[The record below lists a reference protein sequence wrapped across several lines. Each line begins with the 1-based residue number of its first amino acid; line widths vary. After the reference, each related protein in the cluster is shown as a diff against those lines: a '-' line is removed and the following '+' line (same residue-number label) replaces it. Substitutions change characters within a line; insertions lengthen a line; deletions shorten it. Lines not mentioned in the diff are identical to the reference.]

1 MRILWLDLETASKA
15 DIKRVG
21 AWRYAS
27 DPSTWVRTI
36 ACAWDDEPVETVDS
50 NELER
55 RVRQADVIRSHNAAF
70 ERDILDRVLMI
81 DTPVELW
88 EDTAAFAAA
97 CGLPRKLETL
107 CVVLK
112 LGRDAA
118 KDKRGKRLIKLLSE
132 PMSDGTFRRDPALE
146 AEFAE
151 YCRQDVE
158 AMRACW
164 QRLPDKVLTPTERRI
179 MQVDMRINERGVAT
193 DRALAIAARDQY
205 AALVAGADDA
215 LADLTDGAV
224 PSVSEVANLRA
235 WLAERGCNLP
245 DLRADTVDKAAEDPR
260 YRPECRQAL
269 QLRQIGAKTGGAKFE
284 RFVELTD
291 IDGRAHDLHM
301 YYAAHTGRW
310 GGRML
315 QPQNMPRPTIKDTDT
330 AAEIVKAGELDMF
343 YPEPMPVLN
352 SVVRSCIV
360 PSPGHRLYVGDY
372 SQIEARIVPWL
383 AGQEDVLQVFRT
395 HGKIYEAA
403 AAGIFRVPIE
413 EVTKDQRMVGKVAI
427 LALGFGG
434 GSAAF
439 ESMARQYRVPVPDNV
454 EQIVKAWRKSNK
466 RIVSLWY
473 DVERAFRQ
481 LLSPDHDGSSLRVGK
496 HLRMYL
502 RGRTICVR
510 LPNDFIVRY
519 HHTHIDDMDRI
530 AYLGVHPKTFNWS
543 VIDTWGGKIV
553 QNLTE
558 AVGRCLLGEALID
571 MEDTGMQPVLH
582 IHDEAVADAPPD
594 KTLDEFRACMERP
607 RAWAQGLPVAAD
619 CHALTRYR
627 KM

>member
-1 MRILWLDLETASKA
+1 MRTLWLDLETASKA

-36 ACAWDDEPVETVDS
+36 ACAWDDEPAETVDS

-55 RVRQADVIRSHNAAF
+55 RVRQADVIRAHNAAF

-132 PMSDGTFRRDPALE
+132 PMSDGTFRRDPVLE

-179 MQVDMRINERGVAT
+179 MQVDMRINERGVRI
-193 DRALAIAARDQY
+193 DVDLAKAAHEQY
-205 AALVAGADDA
+205 VRYVANADKVVSRI
-215 LADLTDGAV
+215 TGGAV
-224 PSVSEVANLRA
+224 TATTERDKM
-235 WLAERGCNLP
+235 LAYLGEIGCALP
-245 DLRADTVDKAAEDPR
+245 DLKATTVEDALISDIPAEAAE
-260 YRPECRQAL
+260 L
-269 QLRQIGAKTGGAKFE
+269 LLLRQVGAKTSGAKFD
-284 RFVELTD
+284 RFVELAD
-291 IDGRAHDLHM
+291 LDSRAHDVFM
-301 YYAAHTGRW
+301 IYGAHTWRW
-310 GGRML
+310 SAQRVQL
-315 QPQNMPRPTIKDTDT
+315 HNMARPLIDNTDM
-330 AAEIVKAGELDMF
+330 AAEIVRNDEIDM
-343 YPEPMPVLN
+343 YYDRPMAVL
-352 SVVRSCIV
+352 SSIVRSCLI
-360 PSPGHRLYVGDY
+360 PSPGKKLLVGDY
-372 SQIEARIVPWL
+372 AQIEARIVPWL
-383 AGQEDVLQVFRT
+383 AGQENVLEAFRK
-395 HGKIYEAA
+395 GEDIYKVAA
-403 AAGIFRVPIE
+403 SGIFRVPLE
-413 EVTKDQRMVGKVAI
+413 EVTKAQRAVGKVAI

-434 GSAAF
+434 GVQAF
-439 ESMARQYRVPVPDNV
+439 INMAKQYRVPVPENV
-454 EQIVKAWRKSNK
+454 KEIVQAWRRANK
-466 RIVSLWY
+466 KITSFWY
-473 DVERAFRQ
+473 DLDRAFRS
-481 LLSPDHDGSSLRVGK
+481 LLSDDHNGDVLKVGRVKLSLKGK
-496 HLRMYL
+496 
-502 RGRTICVR
+502 TVR
-510 LPNDFIVRY
+510 IHMPNGETLRY
-519 HHTHIDDMDRI
+519 HGAHINANDEI
-530 AYLGVHPKTFNWS
+530 TYLGVDAKTFNWKPHY
-543 VIDTWGGKIV
+543 TWGGRLT
-553 QNLTE
+553 QNITE
-558 AVGRCLLGEALID
+558 FVGRCILAEALVD
-571 MEDTGMQPVLH
+571 LEDAGFCPVAH
-582 IHDEAVADAPPD
+582 THDEGICDADPD
-594 KTLDEFRACMERP
+594 RLDEFRACMERP